1 MSSDTSSPHSVEIHV
16 TPPRKSST
24 PVSADTRSDILRES
38 VEIRGKRDGDASSLL
53 QQNLVYGSEMDALL
67 RAPAFK
73 HQGMSS
79 CPELSRR
86 TLNSPKLTP
95 PSSNS
100 PRRRRSPA
108 FHSHPVTP
116 RTFRLNVLGRA
127 GADDLGSDRTGGDS
141 PVGRGGGYLG
151 DIGPGSQWDVQYGFL
166 PQAVGLRLGLMIG
179 CAAVVNVSIDSH
191 AGYIV
196 RNSWPELPWIGVPRF
211 RGKAGDWRFTAP
223 GYVG

>member
-1 MSSDTSSPHSVEIHV
+1 MSSETSSPHSVEIHV
-16 TPPRKSST
+16 TPPHESST
-24 PVSADTRSDILRES
+24 PVSADARSDILRES

-86 TLNSPKLTP
+86 ALGSPKSTP

-100 PRRRRSPA
+100 PRRRRSPLY
-108 FHSHPVTP
+108 HSHPVTP
-116 RTFRLNVLGRA
+116 RTFRSRPARNGDEERATRGGTGLKVLGRA

-151 DIGPGSQWDVQYGFL
+151 DIGPGPFEHYGKTTSREKRVSGR
-166 PQAVGLRLGLMIG
+166 ADTECLGNGMF
-179 CAAVVNVSIDSH
+179 NMVS
-191 AGYIV
+191 Y
-196 RNSWPELPWIGVPRF
+196 PRQLVCDLG
-211 RGKAGDWRFTAP
+211 R
-223 GYVG
+223 